1 MLTNANV
8 HPFYDALVK
17 ASTTGSV
24 LTRKEALEKLTDI
37 ARGDE
42 QRSIMQAIKQVTD
55 MQGWEEPKRTEL
67 TGENGGPI
75 AITQIERV
83 IV

>member
-37 ARGDE
+37 ASVHPE
-42 QRSIMQAIKQVTD
+42 T
-55 MQGWEEPKRTEL
+55 
-67 TGENGGPI
+67 
-75 AITQIERV
+75 
-83 IV
+83 